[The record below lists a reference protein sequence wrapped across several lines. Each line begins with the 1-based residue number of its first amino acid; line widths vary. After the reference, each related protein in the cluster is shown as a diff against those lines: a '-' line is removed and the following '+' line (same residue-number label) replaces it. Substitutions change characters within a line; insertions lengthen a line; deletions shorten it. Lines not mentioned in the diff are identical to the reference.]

1 MFIRKVFHLVAN
13 DDDDDD
19 DDRSDDDVDDG
30 VDFRGFDAKR
40 SKVASSKFYHTEQQ
54 QQLSLEEK
62 KTFGVIGKQCGPCI
76 KPISELI
83 WKKEENVVI
92 VAAAVVAVVAV
103 VVFCRK

>member
-13 DDDDDD
+13 DDNDDSSDDD
-19 DDRSDDDVDDG
+19 DDDVDDG
-30 VDFRGFDAKR
+30 VDFRGFVAKR

-76 KPISELI
+76 KPISKLI

-92 VAAAVVAVVAV
+92 VVAAVAVVAA